1 MMNVWAVSQ
10 NITGTD
16 YRRDSGG
23 KPGVEGN
30 EARCGKRT
38 GDRLAQNATVIT
50 KMKFHFTTMLKYKF
64 HFTTVIAQQNQRR
77 AGVRWP
83 PSL

>member
-1 MMNVWAVSQ
+1 MFELSRKISLAPTTEATAAGSLAS
-10 NITGTD
+10 
-16 YRRDSGG
+16 RD
-23 KPGVEGN
+23 N
-30 EARCGKRT
+30 EARCGQRT
-38 GDRLAQNATVIT
+38 GNPSAQNATVIT

-64 HFTTVIAQQNQRR
+64 HFATVIAQQNQRR

>member
-1 MMNVWAVSQ
+1 MFELSRKISPAPT
-10 NITGTD
+10 TGATAAG
-16 YRRDSGG
+16 SA
-23 KPGVEGN
+23 GVEGN

-64 HFTTVIAQQNQRR
+64 HFTTVIAQQNQRL

>member
-1 MMNVWAVSQ
+1 MFELSRKISPAPT
-10 NITGTD
+10 TGATAA
-16 YRRDSGG
+16 GG

-64 HFTTVIAQQNQRR
+64 HFATVIAQQNQRR

>member
-1 MMNVWAVSQ
+1 PPAA
-10 NITGTD
+10 G
-16 YRRDSGG
+16 RGGGG

-30 EARCGKRT
+30 EVRCGKRT